1 MARKWSER
9 SYRLPKNH
17 GWRTSKPGNKIFV
30 AERGAAQFE
39 YPGDWIVDPHPTGNS
54 IRLRDKPEPDDNFRL
69 EVSLIR
75 YFSEPNAPVGT
86 PALNI
91 DWSDLPLMELFESAF
106 VRGERKHEILKEGK
120 VQEARR
126 RDLEVI
132 WRQIEF
138 HDPGEN
144 RSAFS
149 RQALARGKG
158 IHMIITME
166 FWPENASV
174 GNRVWR
180 GVIATLKLGEYISDP
195 SQVFRMN

>member
-1 MARKWSER
+1 MAKKWGGR
-9 SYRLPKNH
+9 SYRLPENH
-17 GWRTSKPGNKIFV
+17 GWRSSKPGNKIFV

-54 IRLRDKPEPDDNFRL
+54 IRFRDKPEPDDNFRL

-75 YFSEPNAPVGT
+75 YFSEPDAPAGT
-86 PALNI
+86 PALDI
-91 DWSDLPLMELFESAF
+91 DWSDLPLMELFETAF
-106 VRGERKHEILKEGK
+106 MREDDDRTIKEGK
-120 VQEARR
+120 MQQARR
-126 RDLEVI
+126 RDLEVL

-149 RQALARGKG
+149 RQALARGRG
-158 IHMIITME
+158 IHAIITME
-166 FWPENASV
+166 FWPEDASL

-180 GVIATLKLGEYISDP
+180 GVLATLKLGEYISDP
-195 SQVFRMN
+195 SQLFRMN